1 MARLFPADIVE
12 IIRASNRDDEHISTI
27 IEIII
32 KNLRLHLNPRKFL
45 QYSCYAPVIGKI
57 IYYASTSLFK
67 KQTLGEEYM
76 NLVQVVSRSRR
87 ELPSAFVH
95 IIFILLE
102 GFSTLFE
109 KYFSKLTLS
118 YYVKCRN
125 YLSVDEVV
133 DDDEMD
139 TLFEKYFSKLTLSYY
154 VKCRNY
160 LSVDEVVDDDEMEYL
175 LVEWRDIIKNYIS
188 PIIEKLHLSYFYLI
202 DNNFYSIPKRI
213 TNIKYFSLSPN
224 TSIQIQKLLY
234 YIGVLNFILSLYL
247 ILDGGFKMYK
257 KYCDKKN
264 HITGKNAFSSTNKSN
279 KTLLDKYLQKSKFT
293 CPLCLQISFPAST
306 PCGHIYCFTCLTTGA
321 LKDNSRHSK
330 DDGPLRCPQ
339 CRHGFTFSRIIPL
352 LNY

>member
-1 MARLFPADIVE
+1 MARLFPADIAE

-27 IEIII
+27 IEIVI

-76 NLVQVVSRSRR
+76 NLVQVVSRLRR

-95 IIFILLE
+95 VIFIVLE

-109 KYFSKLTLS
+109 KYFSRFTLS
-118 YYVKCRN
+118 YY
-125 YLSVDEVV
+125 
-133 DDDEMD
+133 M
-139 TLFEKYFSKLTLSYY
+139 
-154 VKCRNY
+154 KCRNY

-175 LVEWRDIIKNYIS
+175 LVEWRDIIKNYLS

-247 ILDGGFKMYK
+247 ILDGAFKIYK

-264 HITGKNAFSSTNKSN
+264 HITGKSAFSNTNKSN
-279 KTLLDKYLQKSKFT
+279 NTLLDKYLQKSKFT

-306 PCGHIYCFTCLTTGA
+306 PCGHIYCFTCLTTGI